1 MAAIAILINCWE
13 SYMPIWLRRL
23 YRYGKFSTKDYHS
36 IIAKLEVPKEWFKHF
51 YIFAGPA
58 STATLLLILYKYLF
72 NGTLPK
78 ILFTVLDTLLGT
90 SRQASVPAEDVL
102 LVAVIFS
109 IHCWKRMYESCYI
122 NVFSESKM
130 HLLHYLIGF
139 IHYMLLFVCIIGEA
153 EGFVRGG
160 QIYFSWNKLT
170 SIKLAYGFMFL
181 WLSYIQFKTNIILRN
196 LRKSKHNNVV
206 SYTYK
211 MPCHGLFKYISAPL
225 QLTEILMYLTL
236 SVILSEASTFH
247 YITFWVLVNQMECA
261 ILSHWWYQD
270 TFKNYPKERKI
281 LLPYIW

>member
-1 MAAIAILINCWE
+1 
-13 SYMPIWLRRL
+13 
-23 YRYGKFSTKDYHS
+23 
-36 IIAKLEVPKEWFKHF
+36 
-51 YIFAGPA
+51 
-58 STATLLLILYKYLF
+58 
-72 NGTLPK
+72 
-78 ILFTVLDTLLGT
+78 
-90 SRQASVPAEDVL
+90 
-102 LVAVIFS
+102 
-109 IHCWKRMYESCYI
+109 MYESCYI

-153 EGFVRGG
+153 EGFVRGIVAKQKKLRIFNELFFLPSNLFSSCIGG

-247 YITFWVLVNQMECA
+247 YITFWVLVNQVR
-261 ILSHWWYQD
+261 I
-270 TFKNYPKERKI
+270 
-281 LLPYIW
+281 